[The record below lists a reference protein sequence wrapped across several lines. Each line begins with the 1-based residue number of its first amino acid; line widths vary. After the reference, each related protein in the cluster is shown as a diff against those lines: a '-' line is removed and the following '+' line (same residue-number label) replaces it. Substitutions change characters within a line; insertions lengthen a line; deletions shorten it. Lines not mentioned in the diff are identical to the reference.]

1 MAIAEML
8 DATVK
13 SEAIGRCGD
22 LVIERVYDIS
32 AIKAEWETLQRQGT
46 SCLYQN
52 FDWVRIAYDTLEV
65 QNEPVVI
72 TGHDKG
78 GLKFIIPMVLENGFV
93 KKLRWPG
100 GSHANICSGLFSE
113 EYLKLSPEKQ
123 MVKSIFELIGK
134 SINGMAAT
142 ALSKQPFKLKGY
154 DNPLLVLPFEKSVN
168 LMFEMDLTVGH
179 QAILDMGNGR
189 RRRKLWSKQRRTAD
203 EMGGYELYIPK
214 THDEIRQSLAE
225 FRRHKAARFK
235 EMGIKDVFGDDEAI
249 SFLESLALFPQKE
262 DVQLFRIFE
271 LRVGGKTRA
280 MYGCGINGDICQA
293 CVNSIVQDDFAGH
306 SPNEMIMYVVVQH
319 LCDEGFKTFDLGV
332 GEERYKHN
340 WCQHTHELF
349 DTIVP
354 LSMAATPFVYAMQTQ
369 VQIKGKLRRNNFFW
383 KHFKNARKMKA
394 QLLNVKGDKEN

>member
-8 DATVK
+8 DATTK
-13 SEAIGRCGD
+13 SEVIGECDD

-32 AIKAEWETLQRQGT
+32 AIKAEWEALQRQGT

-52 FDWVRIAYDTLEV
+52 YDWIRIAYDTFEAH
-65 QNEPVVI
+65 NEPIVI
-72 TGHDKG
+72 TGRDNV
-78 GLKFIIPMVLENGFV
+78 GLKFIIPMVLEIGFV

-100 GSHANICSGLFSE
+100 GSHANICSGIFSE
-113 EYLKLSPEKQ
+113 DYLRLSPEKQ
-123 MVKSIFELIGK
+123 MVKNIFGLIGK

-189 RRRKLWSKQRRTAD
+189 RRRKLWSKQSRTAED
-203 EMGGYELYIPK
+203 MGGYELHIPETK
-214 THDEIRQSLAE
+214 EEIRKSLAE
-225 FRRHKAARFK
+225 FRKHKAARFK
-235 EMGIKDVFGDDEAI
+235 EMGIKDVFSDEEAI
-249 SFLESLALFPQKE
+249 SFLETLALFPQRE

-280 MYGCGINGDICQA
+280 MYGCGIYGDTCQA
-293 CVNSIVQDDFAGH
+293 CVNSIVQDDFAGQ

-319 LCDEGFKTFDLGV
+319 LCEMGFKKFDLGV
-332 GEERYKHN
+332 GAERYKHN

-354 LSMAATPFVYAMQTQ
+354 LSMAAKPLVYAMQTQ
-369 VQIKGKLRRNNFFW
+369 VHIKGKLRRNNFFW
-383 KHFKNARKMKA
+383 KHFKNARKIKA
-394 QLLNVKGDKEN
+394 QLMNVKSDNDK